1 MLLFFL
7 LLINSVVIDLDAGV
21 IVSSYKS
28 FTHDLNMS
36 DFQFGSLNS
45 ITTVGKIIS
54 LIFYM
59 VIINKNH
66 RKFFI
71 VTSAFLNGVSFFAYF
86 LNKNFYYIATVK
98 FLTSFCKVFI
108 NVYMPVWVDQF
119 GIKKYK
125 TLLLTLVYVP
135 LPLADSKLKPV
146 GAVKVNVGE

>member
-1 MLLFFL
+1 
-7 LLINSVVIDLDAGV
+7 
-21 IVSSYKS
+21 
-28 FTHDLNMS
+28 
-36 DFQFGSLNS
+36 
-45 ITTVGKIIS
+45 
-54 LIFYM
+54 M

-125 TLLLTLVYVP
+125 TLLLTLVYMVT
-135 LPLADSKLKPV
+135 SYGRIV
-146 GAVKVNVGE
+146 GAWIGTVIFNNEWKKAF